1 MSTKNS
7 LKKSLMRHFI
17 LLVLISLALINIFSS
32 YMIKRFYYGQTIDNA
47 RDTLKMYVDYDRKF
61 YGFTSN
67 DKIKEAINQ
76 HPNLFYNNIDQRL
89 EILDVD
95 GTVLFDSKGYKYTE
109 NAEFDSLVK
118 NGSATWIGYDKA
130 SNERVL
136 TVSTEVNYENEPIY
150 YLRLFFSLKQVDEF
164 TNKLSIIIAVLSLL
178 VLLVSI
184 IISNFVSDSIVNP
197 IKYLTRIAKRMSLGN
212 YKEKSKLDLNNEIG
226 ELSNA
231 MNTLSDEIIKHDEL
245 KNEFIANISHELR
258 TPLTSLTGWA
268 YTLKDGGLDKET
280 TELGHD
286 ILINESERLSLLL
299 EELLDFSRLISGK
312 ISLNK
317 DYFDLKICVEDI
329 TKQVF
334 PKLEKNK
341 ESIEL
346 NVDDASY
353 IYYGDENKIKQVM
366 INLLDNAV
374 KFNKDRGHI
383 IVNLYQDV
391 NNFFIEVI
399 DEGVGIDDD
408 EIKYVFEKFYTGKKS
423 KSHTGLG
430 LAIVKE
436 IVELHNGDINIESEI
451 NKGTKFTVRLAKEI
465 KDEKASK

>member
-7 LKKSLMRHFI
+7 LKKSLMQNFI
-17 LLVLISLALINIFSS
+17 LLVFISLVLINIFSS
-32 YMIKRFYYGQTIDNA
+32 YMFKRFYYNQTVSNA
-47 RDTLKMYVDYDRKF
+47 KDTLGMYVDYDKKF

-67 DKIKEAINQ
+67 EKLKEAISQ

-89 EILDVD
+89 EILDLD
-95 GTVLFDSKGYKYTE
+95 GTVLFDSEGYKYVE
-109 NAEFDSLVK
+109 VPEFDTLLNS
-118 NGSATWIGYDKA
+118 GSARWIGYDKA
-130 SNERVL
+130 SGERVL
-136 TVSTEVNYENEPIY
+136 TVSTAVNYDDKPIY
-150 YLRLFFSLKQVDEF
+150 YLRLFFGLKQIDDF
-164 TNKLSIIIAVLSLL
+164 TNKLSIIIAVLSLI
-178 VLLVSI
+178 VLLLCI
-184 IISNFVSDSIVNP
+184 IISNFISNSIVNP
-197 IKYLTRIAKRMSLGN
+197 IKYLTRVARRMSKGN
-212 YKEKSKLDLNNEIG
+212 YKEKSKLDLKNEIG

-268 YTLKDGGLDKET
+268 YTLKDGGLDEET
-280 TELGHD
+280 TELAHD
-286 ILINESERLSLLL
+286 ILISESERLSSLL

-341 ESIEL
+341 ERIEL
-346 NVDDASY
+346 NVAGDSY
-353 IYYGDENKIKQVM
+353 IYYGDENRIKQVM

-374 KFNKDRGHI
+374 KFNKENGLI
-383 IVNLYQDV
+383 SVNLYQDID
-391 NNFFIEVI
+391 NFFIEVI

-408 EIKYVFEKFYTGKKS
+408 EIKYIFEKFYAGKKS
-423 KSHTGLG
+423 KSHTGIG

-436 IVELHNGDINIESEI
+436 IVELHKGSIDIESKL
-451 NKGTKFTVRLAKEI
+451 NQGTKFTVRLAKEI
-465 KDEKASK
+465 KDEKNS